1 MISLI
6 PDWAHHYG
14 EFWRA
19 IRIRNLWFIRLR
31 YFAVVMLVAFV
42 VLGELL
48 ANFQL
53 TSSQII
59 ATLAISF
66 VILVY
71 NVTIHYTRRFIG
83 CEAGSF
89 NCLHLSIIQMGLDLI
104 ALMYVVYY
112 TGLIESPLHLFF
124 IFHMII
130 GSLILPGK
138 IVYLAAGLVSAS
150 FGLLAMFQRY
160 DMVGRHFI
168 HGLYTNVRPQTLIYD
183 ILFII
188 VFSFML
194 FVSVYIANKISKQLY
209 KREQQLRTTLEKL
222 NESEIAKQKYLIGV
236 VHEIKTPVAA
246 TYSILDL
253 VIQKYV
259 GPVDS
264 EVERKLFR
272 AKQRT
277 EETISLLNDLLRI
290 SKLKILD
297 VRTTEDIDAKNLMES
312 LIDKQLE
319 TIKSKSIT
327 LNLIDKREVNK
338 KIKSDSVLLELALS
352 NLLSNAVKYVNQNG
366 IIEIV
371 IYESENRFMI
381 AFSDNGIGIPKE
393 SQPRIFNQF
402 YRATNVDKSK
412 HEGTGMGLAIVKEII
427 EMFGG
432 TISVISPSRIGT
444 ENNPGTTFEINLPY
458 HFKPNEYDI
467 FEVNNQE
474 YLRDKNNF

>member
-6 PDWAHHYG
+6 PEWAHHYG

-19 IRIRNLWFIRLR
+19 IRTRNLWFIRLR
-31 YFAVVMLVAFV
+31 YFAVVMLIAFV
-42 VLGELL
+42 VLGELF

-53 TSSQII
+53 TKLQII
-59 ATLAISF
+59 ATLTIS
-66 VILVY
+66 ILILIY
-71 NVTIHYTRRFIG
+71 NVTIHYTRRFVG
-83 CEAGSF
+83 CEVDKF
-89 NCLHLSIIQMGLDLI
+89 NCLHLSIIQMGLDLV
-104 ALMYVVYY
+104 ALMFVVYY

-160 DMVGRHFI
+160 DIVGMHFI

-188 VFSFML
+188 IFSFML

-222 NESEIAKQKYLIGV
+222 NQAEIAKQKYLIGV

-253 VIQKYV
+253 IIKKYV

-297 VRTTEDIDAKNLMES
+297 VRSTEEIDLKYLLES

-319 TIKSKSIT
+319 IIKSKSIT

-366 IIEIV
+366 IIMIV
-371 IYESENRFMI
+371 VYENENRLMI
-381 AFSDNGIGIPKE
+381 EFSDNGIGIPKD
-393 SQPRIFNQF
+393 SQSRIFNQF
-402 YRATNVDKSK
+402 YRAANVDKTK
-412 HEGTGMGLAIVKEII
+412 HEGTGMGLAIVKEIV

-432 TISVISPSRIGT
+432 TISVASPSRIGT

-474 YLRDKNNF
+474 YLLDKNSF